1 MLGVCSGTLF
11 FDGVFS
17 VADTAIM
24 TGQSHPYF
32 RNIRGF
38 LAHTQ
43 QLSIL
48 LNNACWHMVG
58 SEASLC
64 PEGL

>member
-58 SEASLC
+58 
-64 PEGL
+64 